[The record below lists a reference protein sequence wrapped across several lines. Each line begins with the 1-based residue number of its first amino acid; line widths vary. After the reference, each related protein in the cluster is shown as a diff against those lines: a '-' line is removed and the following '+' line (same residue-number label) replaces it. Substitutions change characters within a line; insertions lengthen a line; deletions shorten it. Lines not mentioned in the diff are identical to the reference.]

1 MPPQMLAP
9 RQVTNAMTQRL
20 MVLGAMLMALGVTL
34 MLSRS
39 SSSSSSARSSPSFS
53 APAKSNNP

>member
-9 RQVTNAMTQRL
+9 RQVTTAMTQRL

-39 SSSSSSARSSPSFS
+39 SSSSSARSSPSFS